1 VRALNRERIAI
12 APVAPG
18 AEERKE
24 IIRRAAR
31 HGFDR
36 FVLADASE
44 APEGAVEVLHRAG
57 PDRLEWLR
65 PADHAPLPI
74 FSLADPEDLP
84 KAIALGRA
92 RNGVAITWRAERVIP
107 LENLLADAHGHYPV
121 WVVLDRLRDVPA
133 MLGALEHGADRVV
146 VEIAEVEQLEALESA
161 LDEPRGV
168 TIPWE
173 IVPITRVLPAGIGDR
188 VIVDTTSLLRP
199 GEGIL
204 VGSAAAF
211 LLHVASEA
219 VGSRFTRPR
228 PFRVNAGAA
237 HSYALL
243 ADGTTRYLS
252 ELVAGD
258 AVLAVEPNGT
268 PRSVRVGR
276 IKIERRPMVMI
287 EIERKGRR
295 YTTFL
300 QEAETVRLSGETDR
314 VATTHLEAGQR
325 VFGAPFPPAR
335 HLGGVVEETI
345 EER

>member
-1 VRALNRERIAI
+1 MNRDRIGI
-12 APVAPG
+12 APVAPA
-18 AEERKE
+18 AEVRAE
-24 IIRRAAR
+24 ILHRARR
-31 HGFDR
+31 HGFRR
-36 FVLADASE
+36 FVLAETEEMPGE
-44 APEGAVEVLHRAG
+44 AEEVLVRGSAATL
-57 PDRLEWLR
+57 DWRR
-65 PADHAPLPI
+65 PVDKPSIPVLPLG
-74 FSLADPEDLP
+74 DPGDLP

-92 RNGVAITWRAERVIP
+92 RGAVAITWSAERVIP

-121 WVVLDRLRDVPA
+121 WVIVDRLRDVPA
-133 MLGALEHGADRVV
+133 MLGALEHGADRVI
-146 VEIAEVEQLEALESA
+146 VEIASPDQLDEVEAA
-161 LDEPRGV
+161 LDEVRGITV
-168 TIPWE
+168 PWE
-173 IVPITRVLPAGIGDR
+173 AVPIVRVVPAGMGDR

-237 HSYALL
+237 HSYTLL

-258 AVLAVEPNGT
+258 AVLVAEPQGA

-276 IKIERRPMVMI
+276 IKIERRPMVLV
-287 EIERKGRR
+287 EVERAGRR
-295 YTTFL
+295 FTTFL
-300 QEAETVRLSGETDR
+300 QEAETVRLSGETER
-314 VATTHLEAGQR
+314 IPTTHLTAGQR
-325 VFGAPFPPAR
+325 VFGAAFPPAR

>member
-1 VRALNRERIAI
+1 MNRERIAV

-18 AEERKE
+18 AEERAE
-24 IIRRAAR
+24 IIQRAVR
-31 HGFDR
+31 HGFR
-36 FVLADASE
+36 KFVVPDAASAPPGAEEILVRTSADA
-44 APEGAVEVLHRAG
+44 
-57 PDRLEWLR
+57 LEWRL
-65 PADHAPLPI
+65 PADRPPI
-74 FSLADPEDLP
+74 PILALTNPEDLP
-84 KAIALGRA
+84 KVIALGRA
-92 RNGVAITWRAERVIP
+92 RLGVAITWHLERVIP
-107 LENLLADAHGHYPV
+107 LENLLADAHGRYPV
-121 WVVLDRLRDVPA
+121 WVILDRLRDVPA

-146 VEIAEVEQLEALESA
+146 VEISKVEQLEALEAA

-168 TIPWE
+168 LVPWE
-173 IVPITRVLPAGIGDR
+173 VVPISRVLPAGVGDR

-237 HSYALL
+237 HSYTLL
-243 ADGTTRYLS
+243 TDGTTRYLS

-268 PRSVRVGR
+268 ARSVRVGR
-276 IKIERRPMVMI
+276 IKIERRPMVLV
-287 EIERKGRR
+287 EVDRGGRR
-295 YTTFL
+295 YTAFL
-300 QEAETVRLSGETDR
+300 QEAETVRLSGETER
-314 VATTHLEAGQR
+314 IPTTHLEAGQR
-325 VFGAPFPPAR
+325 VFGAAFPPAR

>member
-1 VRALNRERIAI
+1 VNRERIA
-12 APVAPG
+12 VAPAAPAPEERAEIIERAGRHGFRRFVVPDVASAPDG
-18 AEERKE
+18 AEEVL
-24 IIRRAAR
+24 RRT
-31 HGFDR
+31 
-36 FVLADASE
+36 S
-44 APEGAVEVLHRAG
+44 AG
-57 PDRLEWLR
+57 TLEWIR
-65 PADHAPLPI
+65 PSDRPPIPI
-74 FSLADPEDLP
+74 FPLANPDDLP
-84 KAIALGRA
+84 KAISLGRS
-92 RNGVAITWRAERVIP
+92 RNGVAITWHLERVIP
-107 LENLLADAHGHYPV
+107 LENLLADAHGRYPV
-121 WVVLDRLRDVPA
+121 WVILDRMRDVPA

-146 VEIAEVEQLEALESA
+146 VEISKVDQLDALEAA
-161 LDEPRGV
+161 LDEPRGLD
-168 TIPWE
+168 IPWE
-173 IVPITRVLPAGIGDR
+173 TVPITRIVPAGIGDR
-188 VIVDTTSLLRP
+188 VIVDTTSILRP

-237 HSYALL
+237 HSYTLL

-276 IKIERRPMVMI
+276 IKIERRPMVLI
-287 EIERKGRR
+287 EVETKERRF
-295 YTTFL
+295 TVFL
-300 QEAETVRLSGETDR
+300 QEAETVRLSTEQDR
-314 VATTHLEAGQR
+314 VATTHLETGQR
-325 VFGAPFPPAR
+325 VYGAGFPPAR

>member
-1 VRALNRERIAI
+1 MNRDRIRIAAVTPAAEVRAEILDRALRHGFRRFVVVDPAE
-12 APVAPG
+12 APQG
-18 AEERKE
+18 AEE
-24 IIRRAAR
+24 
-31 HGFDR
+31 
-36 FVLADASE
+36 VL
-44 APEGAVEVLHRAG
+44 VRG
-57 PDRLEWLR
+57 PNQTLDWLR
-65 PADHAPLPI
+65 PSDRAPIPILP
-74 FSLADPEDLP
+74 LADPDDLP

-92 RNGVAITWRAERVIP
+92 RGGVAITWSAERVIP
-107 LENLLADAHGHYPV
+107 LENLLADAHGRYPV
-121 WVVLDRLRDVPA
+121 WVVVDRLRDVPA
-133 MLGALEHGADRVV
+133 MLGALEHGADHVV
-146 VEIAEVEQLEALESA
+146 VEITKADQLDEIEAA
-161 LDEPRGV
+161 LDEVRGV
-168 TIPWE
+168 AIPWE
-173 IVPITRVLPAGIGDR
+173 TVPITRILPAGVGDR

-237 HSYALL
+237 HSYTLL

-258 AVLAVEPNGT
+258 AVLVSEPNGT

-276 IKIERRPMVMI
+276 IKIERRPMVLI
-287 EIERKGRR
+287 EVEAHERRF
-295 YTTFL
+295 TAFL
-300 QEAETVRLSGETDR
+300 QEAETVRLSGEKGR
-314 VATTHLEAGQR
+314 VATTQLEAGQR
-325 VFGAPFPPAR
+325 VFGAAFPPAR

>member
-1 VRALNRERIAI
+1 VVNRERIAV
-12 APVAPG
+12 APVATG
-18 AEERKE
+18 AEERSE
-24 IIRRAAR
+24 ILHRAAR
-31 HGFDR
+31 HGFRR
-36 FVLADASE
+36 FVIADPAE
-44 APEGAVEVLHRAG
+44 APPDAEEVLLRRPEA
-57 PDRLEWLR
+57 LEWLR
-65 PADHAPLPI
+65 PEARTPIPVFPL
-74 FSLADPEDLP
+74 SDPEDLP
-84 KAIALGRA
+84 KAVALGRS
-92 RNGVAITWRAERVIP
+92 RGVVAITWHAERVIP
-107 LENLLADAHGHYPV
+107 LENLLADAHGRYPV
-121 WVVLDRLRDVPA
+121 WVILDRLRDVPA

-146 VEIAEVEQLEALESA
+146 VEISKVDQLDDLEAA

-173 IVPITRVLPAGIGDR
+173 VVPITRVVPAGIGDR

-237 HSYALL
+237 HSYTLL

-276 IKIERRPMVMI
+276 IKIERRPMVMV
-287 EIERKGRR
+287 EIERKDRR
-295 YTTFL
+295 YTAFL

-314 VATTHLEAGQR
+314 VPTTHLETGLR
-325 VFGAPFPPAR
+325 VLGAAFPPAR